1 MNITFTFKNFEP
13 SEHLRQ
19 YARRRMDKLGRFFG
33 KNAALDAQV
42 VMLVDKFRQRIEVQL
57 SGDGINISAEEQS
70 QDMYA
75 SIDLVTDKLSAQI
88 KKFISKNR
96 DQWRTAHSVPD
107 HIDVFSFTEPEPK
120 DPSIVDRGDVHY
132 TPKPMSPEE
141 AALQLDAKGD
151 EFLVFRNG
159 QNQRINVIYHR
170 KNGDYG
176 LIDPAV

>member
-1 MNITFTFKNFEP
+1 MRITFTFKNFEP
-13 SEHLRQ
+13 SEHLRT
-19 YARRRMDKLGRFFG
+19 YAQRRMDKLGRFFG
-33 KNAALDAQV
+33 KNSELEAQM
-42 VMLVDKFRQRIEVQL
+42 VMIVDKFRQRIEVQL
-57 SGDGINISAEEQS
+57 SGDGIKLSAEEES

-96 DQWRTAHSVPD
+96 DQWRSAHSAPAP
-107 HIDVFSFTEPEPK
+107 IDVFSFTEPEPEQAT
-120 DPSIVDRGDVHY
+120 ITDRGDAHY

-151 EFLVFRNG
+151 DFLVFRNS
-159 QNQRINVIYHR
+159 QNSRINVIYHR